1 MGVASLIIKLKQSGT
16 KVSHRGPLIVETQGL
31 PRELVPVVKNHDDDG
46 DLAVQQANLRKQLE
60 QDWLWT
66 YII

>member
-1 MGVASLIIKLKQSGT
+1 MV
-16 KVSHRGPLIVETQGL
+16 PQGL
-31 PRELVPVVKNHDDDG
+31 PHELQVPVVKNPDDVDG

-66 YII
+66 LFDIMMLYIYATIIMQNH